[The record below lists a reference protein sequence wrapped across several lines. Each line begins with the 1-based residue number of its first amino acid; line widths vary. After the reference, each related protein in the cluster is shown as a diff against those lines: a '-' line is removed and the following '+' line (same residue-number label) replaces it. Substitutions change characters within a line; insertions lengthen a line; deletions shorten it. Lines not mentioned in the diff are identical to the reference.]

1 MAEYSLGYGTDTL
14 TFTLPEGCHVDV
26 ITAKEV
32 PGVADPLARVEQA
45 LDNPVGAVT
54 LESFRGVTSAAIAVN
69 DKTRPVPHAHL
80 LPPLLARLEALGLAP
95 EQITLLIATG
105 THAPMPPEEFARVIP
120 PDILARYPVVSH
132 DCDDPDSL
140 VHLGETS
147 RGTPVWI
154 NRLYVEAD
162 LRLVVGN
169 TEPHMFM
176 GFSGGAKSAS
186 IGLAGRATIS
196 HNHKML
202 TQPGARMNCY
212 DENPLRMDVEE
223 IGGLIGVH
231 FTLNA
236 VLNGHKAIV
245 NVFAGEPRAVM
256 AAGIPQ
262 VRALA
267 VTPVAAPYDL
277 VIASP
282 GGAPKDLNLYQAQ
295 KSLVPAAMVTRTGGT
310 VILVAACTEGIGSA
324 AFERFMGDGQV
335 STMQEVLARFEREEF
350 QIGKHKGFLVARDA
364 VRVQVRLV
372 SEMPPEMVER
382 VLLTPAKSLQAAID
396 EALAV
401 LPADAHIAV
410 MPAAGAVVPVLETAA
425 VA

>member
-1 MAEYSLGYGTDTL
+1 MAEYSLGYGTGTI
-14 TFTLPEGCHVDV
+14 TFMLPDGCHVDV

-32 PGVADPLARVEQA
+32 SGVTDPVARVEQA
-45 LDNPVGAVT
+45 LDNPVGEVT
-54 LESFRGVTSAAIAVN
+54 LESFRGAKSAAIAVN

-95 EQITLLIATG
+95 ERITLVIATG

-120 PDILARYPVVSH
+120 PEVLARYPVVSH

-140 VHLGETS
+140 VYLGETS
-147 RGTPVWI
+147 RGTPVWT
-154 NRLYVEAD
+154 NRLYMQAD

-169 TEPHMFM
+169 IEPHMFM

-186 IGLAGRATIS
+186 IGLGGRETIS

-202 TQPGARMNCY
+202 TQPGARMACY

-223 IGGLIGVH
+223 IGALIGVH

-236 VLNGHKAIV
+236 VLNGHKEIV
-245 NVFAGEPRAVM
+245 KVVAGEPRAVM
-256 AAGIPQ
+256 VAGIPL
-262 VRALA
+262 VRELA
-267 VTPVAAPYDL
+267 VTPVSAPYDL

-282 GGAPKDLNLYQAQ
+282 GGAPKDINLYQAQ

-310 VILVAACTEGIGSA
+310 VILVAACAEGIGSA

-335 STMQEVLARFEREEF
+335 SSMQAVLARFEHEEF

-364 VRVQVRLV
+364 VRVNVKLA
-372 SEMPPEMVER
+372 SEMPRETVER
-382 VLLTPAKSLQAAID
+382 LLLTPAESLQAAVD
-396 EALAV
+396 EALAA
-401 LPADAHIAV
+401 LPADARVAV
-410 MPAAGAVVPVLETAA
+410 MPAAGAVVPVVESPEA
-425 VA
+425 V